1 MEIRHH
7 GVEHSLNP
15 GSIDCSEGDR
25 QGIYRGQS
33 YEVPHPYN
41 VPRFGQP
48 PVPQPIVSS
57 IYRGVS
63 YRATSTG
70 TEVVLT
76 QDQLKNSK
84 PIPVPVQIQTPRAS
98 RPDQTEE
105 ATKLHRQNILRSL
118 QRRMQ
123 VAQAN
128 GDRRLVQQLEQEL
141 QVFS

>member
-1 MEIRHH
+1 MEIKHH
-7 GVEHSLNP
+7 GVEHSLDP

-25 QGIYRGQS
+25 QGIYRGLD
-33 YEVPHPYN
+33 YDVPHSYN

-63 YRATSTG
+63 YRATSMG

-76 QDQLKNSK
+76 QNQVKDQAIDNN
-84 PIPVPVQIQTPRAS
+84 A
-98 RPDQTEE
+98 TE
-105 ATKLHRQNILRSL
+105 LHRHNILQSL

-128 GDRRLVQQLEQEL
+128 GDRQLVQQLEQEL